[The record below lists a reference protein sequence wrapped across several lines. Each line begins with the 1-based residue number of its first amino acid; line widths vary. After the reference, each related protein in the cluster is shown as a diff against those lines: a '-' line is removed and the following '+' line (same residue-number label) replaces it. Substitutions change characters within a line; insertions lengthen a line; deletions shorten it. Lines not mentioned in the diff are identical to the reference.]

1 MEEGSEYV
9 IYQQGESIQPAG
21 ADVIMGARAP
31 YFKREH
37 DMFCSHR
44 YTPSAKGEM
53 YPVATRNG
61 NVILFA
67 HPLFAQ
73 YRENAPFWCKKLIQ
87 NAIGLLLAEQ
97 LVSHDGPSTMT
108 VSLLHQE
115 EKQRVCAHILSYIPV
130 RKSATIDIIEER
142 TKLRNITLRLNLP
155 QEIKAARLVP
165 ENVELTVEDGCVT
178 IPEIDG
184 YAIVE
189 LTY

>member
-1 MEEGSEYV
+1 
-9 IYQQGESIQPAG
+9 
-21 ADVIMGARAP
+21 
-31 YFKREH
+31 
-37 DMFCSHR
+37 
-44 YTPSAKGEM
+44 
-53 YPVATRNG
+53 
-61 NVILFA
+61 
-67 HPLFAQ
+67 
-73 YRENAPFWCKKLIQ
+73 
-87 NAIGLLLAEQ
+87 
-97 LVSHDGPSTMT
+97 MT